1 MHEPEK
7 KFMNNPQGQEQFDYI
22 LKFIVIGDAGSGKSC
37 ILHQFIEG
45 RQKKSSSHT
54 IGVEF
59 GSKII
64 QVGNNRVKLQIWDT
78 AGQDRYRAVTRSYYR
93 GAAGALVVYDITNRE
108 SFNHVLNWLV
118 DARTLARPDISIVLA
133 GNKCDLKDNRAVSFL
148 EASRCAQENDVLFLE
163 TSAITGEGIEEVFA
177 RACKSIINKI
187 EDGSIDPA
195 TMGHS
200 MRGGVTLAGSASR
213 AVNSSA
219 GSSRTDFSK
228 QATSTSSCGC

>member
-1 MHEPEK
+1 MRREYITQF
-7 KFMNNPQGQEQFDYI
+7 FMSNQEHFDYI
-22 LKFIVIGDAGSGKSC
+22 LKFIIIGDAGSGKSC

-45 RQKKSSSHT
+45 RQKQSSSHT

-64 QVGNNRVKLQIWDT
+64 QVGPNRVKLQIWDT

-118 DARTLARPDISIVLA
+118 DARTLARPDISLVLA
-133 GNKCDLKDNRAVSFL
+133 GNKCDLKDSRAVSFL

-163 TSAITGEGIEEVFA
+163 TSALTGEGIEEVFA
-177 RACKSIINKI
+177 KACKSIIGKI
-187 EDGSIDPA
+187 EDGLIDPV
-195 TMGHS
+195 TMGGS
-200 MRGGVTLAGSASR
+200 MGGGVTLSGSASR
-213 AVNSSA
+213 VSGA
-219 GSSRTDFSK
+219 GSRVDYTPPI
-228 QATSTSSCGC
+228 ASSSSGSCSC

>member
-1 MHEPEK
+1 
-7 KFMNNPQGQEQFDYI
+7 MNNAQGPEHFDYI
-22 LKFIVIGDAGSGKSC
+22 LKFIIIGDAGSGKSC
-37 ILHQFIEG
+37 VLHQFIEG

-64 QVGNNRVKLQIWDT
+64 QVGNHRVKLQIWDT

-163 TSAITGEGIEEVFA
+163 TSAITGEGIEEVFS
-177 RACKSIINKI
+177 RACKSIITKI

-195 TMGHS
+195 TMGNS
-200 MRGGVTLAGSASR
+200 MRGGVTLSGSSSR
-213 AVNSSA
+213 APGSSVA
-219 GSSRTDFSK
+219 VSRTDFSK
-228 QATSTSSCGC
+228 QTPANATGSCAC